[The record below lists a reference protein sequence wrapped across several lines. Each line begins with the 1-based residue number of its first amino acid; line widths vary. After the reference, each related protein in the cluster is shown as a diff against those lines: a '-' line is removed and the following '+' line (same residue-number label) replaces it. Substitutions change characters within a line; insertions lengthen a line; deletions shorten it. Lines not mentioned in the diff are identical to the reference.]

1 MKDAFWFILMVLMSS
16 CEKVIEPKIK
26 TVKNQL
32 VIEGEITNSNNGA
45 IVRISNSVSF
55 VESGVFNG
63 ISDALVTISD
73 DLGHLDTLYMQSPGV
88 YVKSALA
95 GIPGRTY
102 VLNVNSNGM
111 KFYSS
116 CKMPNEVII
125 DSLMQ
130 KNQVANDNTR
140 RFLIPLY
147 NDPELEI
154 NFYRF
159 KVFSLN
165 EPINKIFIRKDVL
178 TNGKK
183 VSQPIGPFF
192 LELKPGDTATLEFY
206 GIESNVYAY
215 FSGLEQTLNAYSSAP
230 SNPPSNIIGGCLGY
244 FSVHT
249 VARKKIL
256 ITD

>member
-1 MKDAFWFILMVLMSS
+1 MSS
-16 CEKVIEPKIK
+16 CEKVIEPKISN
-26 TVKNQL
+26 VKNQL
-32 VIEGEITNSNNGA
+32 VIEGEITNSNIGA

-55 VESGVFNG
+55 AESGLFNG
-63 ISDALVTISD
+63 VSDAFVTIAD
-73 DLGHLDTLYMQSPGV
+73 DLGNLDTLYLQSPGI
-88 YVKSALA
+88 YAQTSLT

-102 VLNVNSNGM
+102 VLNVTYNGM
-111 KFYSS
+111 KFHSS
-116 CKMPNEVII
+116 CKMPNEVLI

-130 KNQVANDNTR
+130 KNQIANDNTR
-140 RFLIPLY
+140 RFLIPVY
-147 NDPELEI
+147 NDPVSEV

-165 EPINKIFIRKDVL
+165 KPINKIFIRKDVL

-183 VSQPIGPFF
+183 VTQPIGPFF
-192 LELKPGDTATLEFY
+192 MELKPGDTATLQVY
-206 GIESNVYAY
+206 GIESNVYTY

-244 FSVHT
+244 FSAHT
-249 VARKKIL
+249 VASKKIL